1 MTLIFLFLG
10 VLQKIFLD
18 TTRLLAEKTNNL
30 LEELWNYIENGKLI
44 QSAILL
50 MAAQEQIR
58 RGCSSK
64 INGSSKKDGFD
75 VINKR
80 ILWLSFALRWE
91 KGSNE
96 MAEKLLKERRAL
108 IDCTG
113 LLVDVISHTGQRL
126 SSYIQAHSEVLIFG
140 CIVAMVPQI
149 LRCLLLNILI
159 FVFCCCYLCC
169 FKKKPCPNFSKKNAN
184 NS

>member
-1 MTLIFLFLG
+1 MTLRFLFLG

-50 MAAQEQIR
+50 LAAQEQIR

-64 INGSSKKDGFD
+64 INGSSKKDGFY

-80 ILWLSFALRWE
+80 ILWLSFTLRWE

-126 SSYIQAHSEVLIFG
+126 SSYIQAHSEVHIFG
-140 CIVAMVPQI
+140 YI
-149 LRCLLLNILI
+149 
-159 FVFCCCYLCC
+159 
-169 FKKKPCPNFSKKNAN
+169 
-184 NS
+184 